1 VAADG
6 RSNQIQQLI
15 PSCTLHA
22 DVFRHVAAQREARA
36 IARRN
41 KPISSVLIPAR
52 GTLPM
57 PGKAKMTRTLPTSSE
72 QSIEALRQ
80 ESERTRDE
88 LATTVGALRE
98 RVGDTA
104 TELKTMVSPAHIKQ
118 EIKDYVRQER
128 ESLIDTMQ
136 RKARENPLQVAAIGA
151 AIAYPAWSLLRA
163 VPTPLWLI
171 GAGLFLTTTRGQQT
185 VKEVQAKVDDTVQQ
199 ASEKVSEVATSIQ
212 SDLEGRVAGVRD
224 TVAEARDA
232 ASAKVGSL
240 TDKAGSL
247 TEQARAAFHD
257 AHDAITG
264 AAGNAAAQASAAA
277 DRVATTGAETAGNL
291 KDRAA
296 GMATSS
302 QNAVVDF
309 VKQNPLLVAG
319 VGAAVGALIAASIPP
334 SEAENRLFGSGS
346 EKVKDKARE
355 AAAEGIERAGE
366 AVAAVAGAA
375 ASAAAREGLDA
386 SGVQDALSKVAGS
399 VRKVADRGL
408 DAALGG
414 APPSSPSDQP
424 TQPQPIQQQPLSERT
439 PT

>member
-1 VAADG
+1 M
-6 RSNQIQQLI
+6 R
-15 PSCTLHA
+15 PH
-22 DVFRHVAAQREARA
+22 RRA
-36 IARRN
+36 LPRTA
-41 KPISSVLIPAR
+41 LPA
-52 GTLPM
+52 
-57 PGKAKMTRTLPTSSE
+57 
-72 QSIEALRQ
+72 
-80 ESERTRDE
+80 
-88 LATTVGALRE
+88 
-98 RVGDTA
+98 
-104 TELKTMVSPAHIKQ
+104 
-118 EIKDYVRQER
+118 
-128 ESLIDTMQ
+128 
-136 RKARENPLQVAAIGA
+136 
-151 AIAYPAWSLLRA
+151 
-163 VPTPLWLI
+163 
-171 GAGLFLTTTRGQQT
+171 
-185 VKEVQAKVDDTVQQ
+185 
-199 ASEKVSEVATSIQ
+199 
-212 SDLEGRVAGVRD
+212 
-224 TVAEARDA
+224 
-232 ASAKVGSL
+232 
-240 TDKAGSL
+240 
-247 TEQARAAFHD
+247 
-257 AHDAITG
+257 
-264 AAGNAAAQASAAA
+264 
-277 DRVATTGAETAGNL
+277 TGAETAGNL

-414 APPSSPSDQP
+414 APQSSPERSTDP
-424 TQPQPIQQQPLSERT
+424 TTTDAEQPIQQQPLSERT

>member
-1 VAADG
+1 
-6 RSNQIQQLI
+6 
-15 PSCTLHA
+15 
-22 DVFRHVAAQREARA
+22 
-36 IARRN
+36 
-41 KPISSVLIPAR
+41 
-52 GTLPM
+52 
-57 PGKAKMTRTLPTSSE
+57 MTRTIPITSE
-72 QSIEALRQ
+72 KSIDALRQ
-80 ESERTRDE
+80 ESERTREE

-104 TELKTMVSPAHIKQ
+104 AELKTMVSPAHIKQ

-128 ESLIDTMQ
+128 ESLIEAMQ

-151 AIAYPAWSLLRA
+151 AVAYPALSLLRA

-171 GAGLFLTTTRGQQT
+171 GAGLFLTTTRGQRT

-199 ASEKVSEVATSIQ
+199 TSEKVSELATSVQ

-224 TVAEARDA
+224 MVAEARDA
-232 ASAKVGSL
+232 ASAKV
-240 TDKAGSL
+240 GSL

-257 AHDAITG
+257 AHDALTG
-264 AAGNAAAQASAAA
+264 AAGGAAAQASAAA
-277 DRVATTGAETAGNL
+277 DRVAATGAETAGNL

-309 VKQNPLLVAG
+309 AKQNPLLVAG
-319 VGAAVGALIAASIPP
+319 LGAAVGALIAASIPP

-346 EKVKDKARE
+346 EKLKDKARE
-355 AAAEGIERAGE
+355 AAAQGIERAGE
-366 AVAAVAGAA
+366 AAAAAAGAA

-386 SGVQDALSKVAGS
+386 TGVQDALSKLAGS
-399 VRKVADRGL
+399 ARNVADRGL

-414 APPSSPSDQP
+414 ASQSIQGEQP
-424 TQPQPIQQQPLSERT
+424 TQTEQPLSERT

>member
-1 VAADG
+1 
-6 RSNQIQQLI
+6 
-15 PSCTLHA
+15 
-22 DVFRHVAAQREARA
+22 
-36 IARRN
+36 
-41 KPISSVLIPAR
+41 
-52 GTLPM
+52 
-57 PGKAKMTRTLPTSSE
+57 MTRTLPTSSE
-72 QSIEALRQ
+72 QSVEALRQ

-136 RKARENPLQVAAIGA
+136 RKARDNPLQVAAIGA
-151 AIAYPAWSLLRA
+151 AVAYPAWSLLRA

-171 GAGLFLTTTRGQQT
+171 GAGLFLTTARGQQT

-212 SDLEGRVAGVRD
+212 SDLEGRVAGIRD

-240 TDKAGSL
+240 THKAGSL

-264 AAGNAAAQASAAA
+264 TAGNAAAQASAAA

-334 SEAENRLFGSGS
+334 SESENRLFGSGS

-355 AAAEGIERAGE
+355 AAAQGIERAGE

-414 APPSSPSDQP
+414 GPPSSPGDQP
-424 TQPQPIQQQPLSERT
+424 IQAQPIQEQPMQQQPIQQTPLSERT